1 MTAMGFALVKAIA
14 LASHLVPLVFFCGFA
29 VGKWRLAPL
38 MIAAVLVVA
47 AIRLYAWGFLQEDRA
62 ELERW
67 NERRGA
73 GGWCPCLD
81 LFSARAFASVGP
93 YLQASLWQTILIAA
107 LALRPVYFLSEVEH
121 WRQSSPCGRSS
132 CSRDWSPALLGG
144 TPLTVYNPTGW
155 FPQGGADDTPAYDP
169 HGVDEYVFCDFQ
181 DSCRWADD
189 NWDVITT
196 YDKLRAGCELNYDA
210 PRDDEA
216 GFASRR
222 ARDYP
227 NPGTGIEGGWSVCGR
242 ADLVLPCPGNMRQ
255 ETCGLSAAGVA
266 CNDTAVPSKRVWKGK
281 RVCATCSNYENAY
294 KSLLLGVDGYPQWQD
309 PEVAC
314 AEKDD
319 INPLCFVCPTRDEVL
334 TPDVLRAVV
343 GFYAWMAL
351 DGLFCA
357 GLVAAHAFATRAS
370 MSAPANAVPVPVAV
384 PAVAASVPT
393 AVPVGAPGAAA
404 AKQLVTGVAGLLS
417 APVLG
422 WMGGGGAPQRAT
434 MSESQMKIV

>member
-1 MTAMGFALVKAIA
+1 MMAMGFALVKAIA

-38 MIAAVLVVA
+38 MIAAVLVIA

-67 NERRGA
+67 NARRAGA
-73 GGWCPCLD
+73 WCPCLD
-81 LFSARAFASVGP
+81 LFSARSFASVGP

-121 WRQSSPCGRSS
+121 WRASSPCGRSS

-144 TPLTVYNPTGW
+144 VPPTVYNPNGW

-169 HGVDEYVFCDFQ
+169 HGVEEYVFCDFQ

-189 NWDVITT
+189 NWDIITT
-196 YDKLRAGCELNYDA
+196 FDKYAAGCALNYDA
-210 PRDDEA
+210 PRDDE
-216 GFASRR
+216 GGYASRR

-242 ADLVLPCPGNMRQ
+242 ADFVLPCPGNMRQ
-255 ETCGLSAAGVA
+255 ETCGLSATGIA

-309 PEVAC
+309 PDVAC

-334 TPDVLRAVV
+334 SPDILRAVV

-370 MSAPANAVPVPVAV
+370 MSASMSTSMSALDVAVPVAV
-384 PAVAASVPT
+384 
-393 AVPVGAPGAAA
+393 AVPASVGAPGATGAA
-404 AKQLVTGVAGLLS
+404 GKRATGVAEMLS

-422 WMGGGGAPQRAT
+422 WIGGGTPQRAT
-434 MSESQMKIV
+434 MSDSQMKIV